1 LYKLE
6 NIMNASNLL
15 CEPLIPVYKDFKEL
29 NEKSFK
35 GYKLVEKKNLNYYSI
50 VTGLFR
56 YKEGRISGSSYTS
69 LYEKNPEF
77 YNKELHNR
85 LAVFKTTE
93 DAEFFL
99 REYLN
104 LCDRESDLVIL
115 EIEISGDLKE
125 AICSNRFVENI
136 ECVIGNSMIKIKEI

>member
-1 LYKLE
+1 
-6 NIMNASNLL
+6 MNASNLL

-85 LAVFKTTE
+85 LAVFKTPE

>member
-1 LYKLE
+1 
-6 NIMNASNLL
+6 MNASNLL
-15 CEPLIPVYKDFKEL
+15 CEPLIPVYKNFKEL

-69 LYEKNPEF
+69 LYEKNPDY

-85 LAVFKTTE
+85 LAVFKTTQ
-93 DAEFFL
+93 DAELFL
-99 REYLN
+99 KEYLN
-104 LCDRESDLVIL
+104 LCDRESNLVIL

-136 ECVIGNSMIKIKEI
+136 ECVIGNTMTSIKEI